1 MHIDAVQFEMPGQLA
16 QQAQQLFDT
25 RSTARCCI
33 ARNPADFPIVW
44 RDGFRLRSVLDRFPH
59 ALPEGGCKIAA
70 ARSAN
75 AVE

>member
-25 RSTARCCI
+25 RSTARCSHCLEPGGLSDRV
-33 ARNPADFPIVW
+33 A
-44 RDGFRLRSVLDRFPH
+44 GRLQMRSVLDRFPH